1 MPITLKRERVSEI
14 PWTSVGQ
21 YQVWAPPKG
30 AYVYRVEGLPD
41 WFDLPIALR
50 HKFGNDGTL
59 RKSGSFTLRPIGLRF
74 VSVKY
79 YKFNG
84 SWSCRVPTNYG
95 TLKNAIAILSETSEQ
110 DLQQLYF
117 QFLLRIALGPDRDKL
132 TETQL
137 AAAHVASHTIPHE
150 RRT

>member
-14 PWTSVGQ
+14 PWTAKSG
-21 YQVWAPPKG
+21 YQVWTDPLG
-30 AYVYRVEGLPD
+30 ALVYRVEGLPD
-41 WFDLPIALR
+41 WFELPLVVR
-50 HKFGNDGTL
+50 HKFGPDGSL
-59 RKSGSFTLRPIGLRF
+59 RKSGPYNLRPMGLRF
-74 VSVKY
+74 VQAGNFRFQRTTQLRSTH
-79 YKFNG
+79 
-84 SWSCRVPTNYG
+84 R
-95 TLKNAIAILSETSEQ
+95 TLRDAEENLSQATEQ
-110 DLQQLYF
+110 DLQSLYF